1 VKVRKD
7 GTYNMKSLY
16 NILESI
22 PHRDYILMCFQW
34 ANNEIGTIQ
43 DIGALNRT
51 ADKFGAYLHID
62 AVQALGLIKLDV
74 TKYRFIDT
82 MSLSGHK
89 IGTPKG
95 IGCLYKK
102 AGTKLRPLI
111 FGTQEFG
118 LRGGTENVPYIM
130 GFKKAIELSDA
141 TMEDR
146 VTRIYPRYQKSLIK
160 TFDIMGCTINGD
172 RNNRL
177 PNNINVTFHKNITGE
192 ALIYLLD
199 TAGIRI
205 SAGSACNSHSQEISP
220 VLKAIG
226 ISEDDAMR
234 TIRVTIPEDITADD
248 VFRFENE
255 LERAIDILTT
265 NE

>member
-1 VKVRKD
+1 
-7 GTYNMKSLY
+7 
-16 NILESI
+16 
-22 PHRDYILMCFQW
+22 
-34 ANNEIGTIQ
+34 
-43 DIGALNRT
+43 
-51 ADKFGAYLHID
+51 
-62 AVQALGLIKLDV
+62 
-74 TKYRFIDT
+74 
-82 MSLSGHK
+82 
-89 IGTPKG
+89 
-95 IGCLYKK
+95 
-102 AGTKLRPLI
+102 
-111 FGTQEFG
+111 
-118 LRGGTENVPYIM
+118 
-130 GFKKAIELSDA
+130 
-141 TMEDR
+141 
-146 VTRIYPRYQKSLIK
+146 
-160 TFDIMGCTINGD
+160 MGCTINGD